1 MGFATMKLWPSCSAL
16 FLATA
21 VFAGTISLK
30 PVDLKGK
37 SSVYDDTEPDWKK
50 PIAIPNG
57 KPEWAFTFAEAKP
70 FKELKDKL
78 GMSNFKT
85 LMAKHRF
92 KMPKTEFDGFK
103 GRDGLPLHYY
113 LRPGAA
119 AGQQLLFVVSLGE
132 YQPARY
138 IAHLEGIW
146 QLSGAE
152 F

>member
-1 MGFATMKLWPSCSAL
+1 MKLWPSCSAL

-37 SSVYDDTEPDWKK
+37 SSVCDDTEPDWKK